1 MMVQHD
7 RSCGAIGKAFART
20 SRSRFFFCLK
30 KKKSEHTL
38 AEVLLEDEWER
49 VPGWES
55 KKWLLVDVDFFFF
68 FQWRARGIS

>member
-1 MMVQHD
+1 MMVQYD

-20 SRSRFFFCLK
+20 SRSRFFFFLK

-38 AEVLLEDEWER
+38 AEVLLEDGWER

-55 KKWLLVDVDFFFF
+55 KKWLLVDVDVF